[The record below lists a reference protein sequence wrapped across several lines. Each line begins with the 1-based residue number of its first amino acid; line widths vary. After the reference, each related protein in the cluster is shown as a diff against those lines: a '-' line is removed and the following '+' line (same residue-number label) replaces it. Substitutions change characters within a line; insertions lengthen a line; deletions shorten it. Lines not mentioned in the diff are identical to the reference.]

1 MKERDL
7 ANHILD
13 HFGMSNDD
21 RPDLT
26 RIAQIQGINVQYVP
40 YIDGDASGWFREND
54 GNPIIEI
61 SSNKAETH
69 QRFTFAHE
77 LGHYFMNHGDRAR
90 DTYQQFRLREPEEI
104 SANRFAAELLM
115 PKAKVERFLDEGL
128 SQSEMA
134 NRFGVSHES
143 MGYRLNNLG
152 YEYDR
157 EYTF

>member
-7 ANHILD
+7 ANHILN
-13 HFGMSNDD
+13 HFDMVNEDQ
-21 RPDLT
+21 PDLA
-26 RIAQIQGINVQYVP
+26 RIARIQGIDVLYVP
-40 YIDGDASGWFREND
+40 YIEGDASGWFRENN
-54 GNPIIEI
+54 GHPIIEI

-115 PKAKVERFLDEGL
+115 PKAKVEHFLDEGL
-128 SQSEMA
+128 SQAEMA
-134 NRFGVSHES
+134 NRFGVSSES
-143 MGYRLNNLG
+143 MGYRLRNLG

-157 EYTF
+157 EYVF